1 MPAVHYTLQW
11 PDASQSVA
19 YSPSLVIED
28 FLAPGTEYPL
38 DDFLRRVREATAI
51 ANQRVQAKY
60 GFVCSR
66 AGDQLADTEARAA
79 GFTGQADARVR
90 VVSFAPAQS

>member
-1 MPAVHYTLQW
+1 MPAMHYTLQW
-11 PDASQSVA
+11 PDASQSVS

-28 FLAPGTEYPL
+28 FLTPGTDYPL

-51 ANQRVQAKY
+51 ANQRVQAKF

-66 AGDQLADTEARAA
+66 AGDQLADTETRAA
-79 GFTGQADARVR
+79 GFAGQADATVR
-90 VVSFAPAQS
+90 VIGFAPAQS

>member
-1 MPAVHYTLQW
+1 MPAMHYTLQW

-51 ANQRVQAKY
+51 ANQRVHAKF
-60 GFVCSR
+60 GFECSR
-66 AGDQLADTEARAA
+66 ASDQLADTEARAA
-79 GFTGQADARVR
+79 VFSNKADATIR